1 MDLETAGLAIYPN
14 RAVISFDEFTTKA
27 PFQDKILT
35 AKGKKD
41 PFKFSVDGGAKLIF
55 SKDKIDCN
63 VEVKVGNNDD
73 KEFSNFKLGNMYTN
87 LGGFELKLNTMDGD
101 EIAWKDWKLD
111 KIMLLADKDINVS
124 IQGVNVTFSDFKFG
138 LNDLSKVDLSKDWT
152 SIFNSELVGG
162 CNISLAKVS
171 SYCPRIEKYVG
182 DVSLLS
188 LDDVTLG
195 LRLKEFRIRS
205 EAKTKFLG
213 LMEVGH
219 TKFQL
224 GCGLEYNN
232 PLFIL

>member
-14 RAVISFDEFTTKA
+14 RAVISFDEFTTKV

-41 PFKFSVDGGAKLIF
+41 PFKFSVDGDAKLIF

-87 LGGFELKLNTMDGD
+87 LGGFELKLDTMDGEFELKATANIAMFID
-101 EIAWKDWKLD
+101 GVGFEIAVKDWKLD

-138 LNDLSKVDLSKDWT
+138 LNDLSKVDFSKDWT
-152 SIFNSELVGG
+152 SIFNSEIVGG
-162 CNISLAKVS
+162 CNISIAKVS
-171 SYCPRIEKYVG
+171 SYCPEIEKYVG

-188 LDDVTLG
+188 LEDVTLG
-195 LRLKEFRIRS
+195 LRLKE
-205 EAKTKFLG
+205 
-213 LMEVGH
+213 
-219 TKFQL
+219 
-224 GCGLEYNN
+224 LE
-232 PLFIL
+232 